1 MALEG
6 SLTDFGLADILQLI
20 YFQRKTGV
28 LTLEGKLDK
37 VTLHFLEGNVVG
49 AESRRRIDDN
59 RLGRILL
66 KRELIGEADLQLAL
80 EAQKQSNVRLGD
92 ILIEKGCV
100 PKEVVRDIINN
111 QITETVI
118 QLFNWKQGTY
128 EFNSQ
133 PVPENKVLSTS
144 LDTQHLLMDGLRIVD
159 EWSSIRERIT
169 LDTVFKKSGADTSEL
184 SEEEAGI
191 LKYVDG
197 ESDVSTI
204 IDLSGGDNFE
214 ISKTLLSLME
224 RGVVEKAEAAPV
236 ISEAVAMAAAKE
248 KSMPLIKLLVTG
260 AICLSFILSVSVA
273 AFIGGG
279 LSKEFRAAGNI
290 EVLRSK
296 LEAYKFTHSFYPAAL
311 DIISTENDPWGHQ
324 YIYRVSG
331 DSFFLASAGADGKEG
346 SSDDIY

>member
-20 YFQRKTGV
+20 YFQRKTGI
-28 LTLEGKLDK
+28 LTLQGKLDK
-37 VTLHFLEGNVVG
+37 VTLHFVEGNVVG

-66 KRELIGEADLQLAL
+66 KRELIKEDDLQLAL
-80 EAQKQSNVRLGD
+80 EEQKQSNLRLGD
-92 ILIEKGCV
+92 IVIEKGWV
-100 PKEVVRDIINN
+100 QKEVVRDIINN

-128 EFNSQ
+128 EFNAQ
-133 PVPENKVLSTS
+133 PIPEKKVLSTS
-144 LDTQHLLMDGLRIVD
+144 LDTQHLLMEGLRIVD

-169 LDTVFKKSGADTSEL
+169 LDTVFRKGGGDTSEL
-184 SEEEAGI
+184 SKEEAEI

-204 IDLSGGDNFE
+204 IDMSGGDNFE
-214 ISKTLLSLME
+214 ISKTLLSLMD
-224 RGVVEKAEAAPV
+224 RGAVE
-236 ISEAVAMAAAKE
+236 EAVAIPVKGEAVTLAAE
-248 KSMPLIKLLVTG
+248 KKKSLPMIQLLVTG
-260 AICLSFILSVSVA
+260 AVCLSFILSLSAA
-273 AFIGGG
+273 AFIRGD
-279 LSKEFRAAGNI
+279 LPKEFRAAGKI

-296 LEAYKFTHSFYPAAL
+296 IEAYKFAHSFYPAAL
-311 DIISTENDPWGHQ
+311 DIISTDSDPWGHQ

-346 SSDDIY
+346 SADDIY